1 MPEDFDIV
9 DYVVR
14 RSAPKQFSPGG
25 NVVSDYEDTINVSD
39 VLNTRGVQAAKLA
52 QAQANA
58 QNALKNQW
66 YGGWLP
72 EVGYHTSVGDLWE
85 TLAPEPG
92 TMGNAQS
99 LFIMENIIQEALEG
113 MQSTTAWDSDEI
125 TAFQNRIYDN
135 LVKAAEDAPDNEQL
149 QTIATDINMLRGDNI
164 PHYYG
169 DLSKIKDDRWAHS
182 SIYLRE
188 NPNTF
193 NDDDLTELYGLS
205 LEKLK
210 EWREKEHSTQPG
222 GNDPYFQELGERKD
236 YVQSVRDTI
245 NSRGLDMPTG
255 TFTQNVSAI
264 GRTVGGWFDKIF
276 EFLDISGPDYAV
288 GQWEGGTLIWGTPQ
302 GDAVFSRIGTTPEGT
317 IVGIQTGIP
326 TLDRILSH
334 VADVMTGRVEL
345 GEVFN
350 ADTVAQLVLDAVGD
364 ELGLEPGFMTVEGL
378 DEAIANIKTKLEG
391 TNEDGSAVTMAQAVD
406 NTIFDE
412 DKTTN
417 YDGTPTDAETQT
429 KVLSTPGGTQ
439 LGVGTTAAGVLVAAA
454 ARSGDSSGDVIST
467 AGGQEG
473 DTVTTTGATGVDT
486 VVGGTGTSTVVGG
499 TGADTTVG
507 GTGTSTVVGG
517 TGADTTVGGT
527 GTSTVVGA
535 TGADTTV
542 GGTGTSTVVGGT
554 GADTTVGG
562 TGTSTVVG
570 ALADITLGGKLNEI
584 VLGGDPSEKV
594 QVGGEETG
602 IDVGGGI
609 SGDWLGGGISGDQLG
624 GALSLAATGGEQAGI
639 DIGGA
644 TSDDRVGA
652 NIFSQH
658 LGANVSGLG
667 AGGEQAGIDI
677 GGATSDDR
685 VGANILAQHL
695 GANVSGLG
703 IGGEKA
709 GIDVGGA
716 TPPSGDRVGANILG
730 VDVGGRDRALS
741 FGGEK
746 VDVNVG
752 GGRDE
757 ITVGDEIYNL
767 LAGNGERT
775 LDVGGDR
782 LLTGGDRT
790 LDVGDE
796 IYTDLQTPG
805 GDKTL
810 TIGGGDK
817 TLDVGGGGG
826 GGGGLGLG
834 DSGFR
839 GYKDE
844 PGDLV
849 GDFPLVSPY
858 GAYTME
864 EMMAALD
871 AIIGATEDSEK
882 D

>member
-25 NVVSDYEDTINVSD
+25 GVFSDSDNIVDVSD
-39 VLNTRGVQAAKLA
+39 VLDKRGVQAAKLA
-52 QAQANA
+52 QIQADAQR
-58 QNALKNQW
+58 ALKNQW

-135 LVKAAEDAPDNEQL
+135 LVQAAEDAPDNEQL

-439 LGVGTTAAGVLVAAA
+439 IGVGTTAAGVLVAGAAA
-454 ARSGDSSGDVIST
+454 ARSGSDSGDVIST
-467 AGGQEG
+467 TGAEAG
-473 DTVTTTGATGVDT
+473 DTVVSGTGADT
-486 VVGGTGTSTVVGG
+486 VVSG
-499 TGADTTVG
+499 TGADTT
-507 GTGTSTVVGG
+507 TAAA
-517 TGADTTVGGT
+517 GADTTT
-527 GTSTVVGA
+527 A
-535 TGADTTV
+535 AAGADTT
-542 GGTGTSTVVGGT
+542 
-554 GADTTVGG
+554 TTTTIPVI
-562 TGTSTVVG
+562 TTTTTPPI
-570 ALADITLGGKLNEI
+570 DIPDPITLGGKLNEI
-584 VLGGDPSEKV
+584 VLGGRDKTLTAG
-594 QVGGEETG
+594 GGEAG
-602 IDVGGGI
+602 IDV
-609 SGDWLGGGISGDQLG
+609 GGGISGDQLG
-624 GALSLAATGGEQAGI
+624 GALSWAATGGEKADI
-639 DIGGA
+639 DIGGGI
-644 TSDDRVGA
+644 SGDRLGGGISGDQLGGA
-652 NIFSQH
+652 ISGDQ
-658 LGANVSGLG
+658 LGGAISGDQLG
-667 AGGEQAGIDI
+667 GAISGDQLGGAISGDRL
-677 GGATSDDR
+677 GGATSGDR
-685 VGANILAQHL
+685 
-695 GANVSGLG
+695 
-703 IGGEKA
+703 
-709 GIDVGGA
+709 VGGA
-716 TPPSGDRVGANILG
+716 TSGDRVGANVLG
-730 VDVGGRDRALS
+730 M
-741 FGGEK
+741 E
-746 VDVNVG
+746 VG
-752 GGRDE
+752 GGDYALGFGGAQADIGAGGGQQE

-782 LLTGGDRT
+782 LLTGEDRT
-790 LDVGDE
+790 LDVGSDE
-796 IYTDLQTPG
+796 IFTDLQTPG

-810 TIGGGDK
+810 TAGGGDK
-817 TLDVGGGGG
+817 TLTAGGGGG

-839 GYKDE
+839 GYRDE